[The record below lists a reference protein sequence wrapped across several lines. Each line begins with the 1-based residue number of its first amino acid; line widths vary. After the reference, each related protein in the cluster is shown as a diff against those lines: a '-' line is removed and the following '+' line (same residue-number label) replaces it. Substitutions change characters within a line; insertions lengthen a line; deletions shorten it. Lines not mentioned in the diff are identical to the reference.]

1 MLQRIETENGKR
13 WAVVFN
19 RDDFRLDEIVEMQ
32 KGLVNTLISVTQTDF
47 YDSSPMD
54 FFEMLKWLN
63 ESLPNTE
70 QCVEFERILKARES

>member
-54 FFEMLKWLN
+54 FFETLKWLN
-63 ESLPNTE
+63 ESFLNTE
-70 QCVEFERILKARES
+70 QCVEFERGLKPRES